1 MFFNEQ
7 HATTFTNSN
16 FFNASINEN
25 SEIFRVDMW
34 SSSPPQKVGVTI
46 EKYNELLNV
55 ANKFQEKLEELGV
68 LEKEKTPEEIQK
80 ENNNLLNMLNN
91 KLESFSER
99 LEALEKFNF
108 EKLNNSE
115 CSQNEEIE
123 RIEENEQHNNKKDNE
138 RNNKQIKY
146 KSK

>member
-16 FFNASINEN
+16 YFNALINEN

-34 SSSPPQKVGVTI
+34 SSSPPQKVGVTM

-99 LEALEKFNF
+99 LEVLEKSNF
-108 EKLNNSE
+108 ERLNNFE
-115 CSQNEEIE
+115 CSQTEEMEGIG
-123 RIEENEQHNNKKDNE
+123 ENEQHNNKKDNE
-138 RNNKQIKY
+138 RINKQIKY